1 MGVSIHF
8 AAPGTSKEKWA
19 LGERREKVSVA
30 FCAAAAAAAAVVVF
44 PPFSLFDRKSDFI

>member
-30 FCAAAAAAAAVVVF
+30 FCAAAAAAVVVF